1 MRSKMLVFVL
11 LMISAASPL
20 IDYSSAQTVTAS
32 VELTCT
38 SPYPSGAI
46 DVEVHPGATLTGYS
60 MCTVSNPTIHNEKI
74 SIQVQADGLAVAA
87 PGTITLGPG
96 QEADFQVTVRAD
108 SRMQM
113 SSRSLTTTAQ
123 VTEMSGV
130 PPPNIA
136 ESTVNQI
143 INILQFSMLSVE
155 AVEPYLEVY
164 TGEKINLEY
173 KVYNQGNWVD
183 KFLLSTDYNENLDF
197 QISVPLVAA
206 EIDFM
211 TAPYKF
217 QINLAAPSDGSEWQ
231 LNSDGVRTLATEIYV
246 EISSEFSCRYEGVCN
261 TVTVKQSI
269 VFLHNET
276 VEEEPES
283 NALSSS
289 TDDQMLIYGGGGGGI
304 LLLLILFVVMRKK
317 K

>member
-1 MRSKMLVFVL
+1 
-11 LMISAASPL
+11 MISAASPL
-20 IDYSSAQTVTAS
+20 VDYSSAQTVTAS

-60 MCTVSNPTIHNEKI
+60 VCTVSNPTIHNEKI

-108 SRMQM
+108 SRMTM
-113 SSRSLTTTAQ
+113 SSRSLSTTAQ

-164 TGEKINLEY
+164 TGDNIDLEY
-173 KVYNQGNWVD
+173 KVYNQGNWID
-183 KFLLSTDYNENLDF
+183 KFLLATEYNENLDF

-206 EIDFM
+206 EIDSM
-211 TAPYKF
+211 APPYKF
-217 QINLAAPSDGSEWQ
+217 RITLAAPSDGSEWPI
-231 LNSDGVRTLATEIYV
+231 NSDGVHTLETEIYI
-246 EISSEFSCRYEGVCN
+246 EISSDFSCRYEGACN
-261 TVTVKQSI
+261 SVTVKQSI

-276 VEEEPES
+276 VEEESES
-283 NALSSS
+283 NALSGSI
-289 TDDQMLIYGGGGGGI
+289 DDQLLIYGGSGGGI
-304 LLLLILFVVMRKK
+304 LLLLILFVVMRRKK
-317 K
+317 